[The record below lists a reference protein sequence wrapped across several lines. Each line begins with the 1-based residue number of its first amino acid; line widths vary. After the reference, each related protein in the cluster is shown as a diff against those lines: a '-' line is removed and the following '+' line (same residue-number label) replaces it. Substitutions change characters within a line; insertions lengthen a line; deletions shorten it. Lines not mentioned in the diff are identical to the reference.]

1 MARINAAVKPTKSST
16 YCRRKSNFPD
26 DFNPTNSNQ
35 VFFKDGYKYFIK
47 TLLKISRQFFFSKCA
62 NI

>member
-47 TLLKISRQFFFSKCA
+47 TLLKISR
-62 NI
+62 